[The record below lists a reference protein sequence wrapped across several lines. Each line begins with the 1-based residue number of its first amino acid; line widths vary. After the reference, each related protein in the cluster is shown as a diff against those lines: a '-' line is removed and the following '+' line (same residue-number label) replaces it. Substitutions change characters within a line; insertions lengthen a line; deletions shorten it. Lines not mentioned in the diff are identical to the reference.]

1 IPEQLSQ
8 SMGIALYALFIGLLV
23 PSIKKNIR
31 VIFVVIVAML
41 VNYLFSQVV
50 SEGWAIVLG
59 TLIGG
64 LSGVLLL
71 KEDKYMIFV
80 IIIGMSLVTMIP
92 RIIPAFIVERIVFK
106 EWINKWLQAIPYAA
120 LGAMIFPGIL
130 YVKEN
135 DPMIGIVGGIV
146 AIGLAFLGLNVMFV
160 VLGAIG
166 AVYLMTM

>member
-1 IPEQLSQ
+1 
-8 SMGIALYALFIGLLV
+8 
-23 PSIKKNIR
+23 
-31 VIFVVIVAML
+31 
-41 VNYLFSQVV
+41 
-50 SEGWAIVLG
+50 
-59 TLIGG
+59 
-64 LSGVLLL
+64 
-71 KEDKYMIFV
+71 MIFV

>member
-1 IPEQLSQ
+1 
-8 SMGIALYALFIGLLV
+8 
-23 PSIKKNIR
+23 
-31 VIFVVIVAML
+31 
-41 VNYLFSQVV
+41 
-50 SEGWAIVLG
+50 
-59 TLIGG
+59 
-64 LSGVLLL
+64 
-71 KEDKYMIFV
+71 MIFV

-135 DPMIGIVGGIV
+135 DPMIGIVGGVV